1 MGGGMNRSRMEFP
14 AQFFD
19 ELAYRIA
26 DVGHQRVA

>member
-1 MGGGMNRSRMEFP
+1 MEFA

-26 DVGHQRVA
+26 DVRHQRVA